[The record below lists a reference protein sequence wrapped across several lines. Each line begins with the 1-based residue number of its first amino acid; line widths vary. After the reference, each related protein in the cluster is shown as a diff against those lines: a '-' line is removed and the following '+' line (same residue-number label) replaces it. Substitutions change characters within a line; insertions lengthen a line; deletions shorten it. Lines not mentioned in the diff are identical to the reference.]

1 MPSLCLLQVG
11 HYWQLGYLYHVQDI
25 AYLIRLSRQMQ
36 TPIIKPNHP
45 FKCFPTFQLLFC
57 NIFFGDH
64 VFILPCIPML
74 ECATGV
80 LLYVTDSDV
89 SSALDD
95 MEQARK
101 RLSLALVLEDENAD
115 SNDEENADYEYSLF
129 NYKPKF
135 CDMKSPLSA
144 SNLSKNVINF
154 KSRSSSTLLSNSFT
168 SLASS
173 FVDVEELENYV
184 IPRDVK
190 KLSRSR
196 TKSFSPGSAVT
207 KYDMIKQKY
216 QFRQNNVSN
225 QSRYNVEIKSS

>member
-1 MPSLCLLQVG
+1 M
-11 HYWQLGYLYHVQDI
+11 
-25 AYLIRLSRQMQ
+25 
-36 TPIIKPNHP
+36 
-45 FKCFPTFQLLFC
+45 
-57 NIFFGDH
+57 
-64 VFILPCIPML
+64 PML

-190 KLSRSR
+190 KLTRSR

-225 QSRYNVEIKSS
+225 QSRYNVEIESSK